1 MESLR
6 MDYRFTALLIVMLTL
21 LALFGGPAHSRNDYL
36 NNGSNECRYGEMS
49 ASISKNDYES
59 ESNYRHFTPSNSND
73 NFNENSSYNASVT
86 FRKYLGVSKKDC
98 DRKNAIS
105 LQNEKLKQQLELY
118 KKCGSINRNSTLQ
131 YNENFN
137 ELVVYCKGVGA
148 SEDSRPTNNLW
159 KSLKNDYIKENPNKK
174 IYGPENE

>member
-1 MESLR
+1 
-6 MDYRFTALLIVMLTL
+6 MDYRFTALLIVMMTL

-73 NFNENSSYNASVT
+73 NFNENSSYNASIT

-148 SEDSRPTNNLW
+148 SEDTRPTNNL
-159 KSLKNDYIKENPNKK
+159 
-174 IYGPENE
+174 

>member
-6 MDYRFTALLIVMLTL
+6 MDYRFTALLIVMITL

-73 NFNENSSYNASVT
+73 NFNENSWVHQ
-86 FRKYLGVSKKDC
+86 KIVD
-98 DRKNAIS
+98 
-105 LQNEKLKQQLELY
+105 LQ
-118 KKCGSINRNSTLQ
+118 I
-131 YNENFN
+131 
-137 ELVVYCKGVGA
+137 
-148 SEDSRPTNNLW
+148 
-159 KSLKNDYIKENPNKK
+159 
-174 IYGPENE
+174 IYGKV